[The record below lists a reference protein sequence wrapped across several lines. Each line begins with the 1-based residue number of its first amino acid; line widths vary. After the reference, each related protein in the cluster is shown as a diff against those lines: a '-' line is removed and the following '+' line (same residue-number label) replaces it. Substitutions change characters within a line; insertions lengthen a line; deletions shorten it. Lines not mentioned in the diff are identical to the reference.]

1 MEEKISSAHLASWSY
16 CRNFNLQ
23 NCFFMKKRYICIAV
37 VLLINN
43 ACKRQMEKGNET
55 IEASRNSSSAISAL
69 SSSAVDYWLTKGDQS
84 VLLQQQPGLLFGTTS
99 NRYSNIVVDTTQV
112 FQSIDGFGYTL
123 TTSSAYV
130 INRMSTAAKSALL
143 QELFGTAANSIGV
156 SYLRVNVGASDL
168 SPTVYSYDDLPAG
181 QTDPTL
187 QNFSLAPDEADMI
200 PVLQQILSI
209 NPTIKIFGSPW
220 SPPTWMKNNSSSV
233 GGSLLS
239 QYYSTFA
246 NYMVKYI
253 QGMNAKGI
261 TINAI
266 TPQNEP
272 LNPNNNPSMYMP
284 ATQQDTIIKFH
295 LGPALQSAGLS
306 TKIILYDH
314 NCDHPEYPTSI
325 LDDAAARGFVDGSAF
340 HLYAGNISALT
351 TVHNAYPTKNV
362 YFTEQFTGSTGNFGN
377 DLKWHLKNVITGS
390 MRNWSRVALEWNLA
404 NDPNYGPHTPGGCT
418 TCKGAVTINGSAVTR
433 NVAYY
438 IVAHASKFV
447 PTGSVR
453 ISSTQSGSLYNVA
466 FKRPDGKK
474 VLIVENDGHSNQ
486 SFNIKFNGQWATST
500 LPGGAV
506 ATYVW

>member
-1 MEEKISSAHLASWSY
+1 MMHHLCYSRIFTVNVAFMKRRWIYIIGVLLTSTTCTREIQKNDQPGEAIRSSGSPVVVLASST
-16 CRNFNLQ
+16 
-23 NCFFMKKRYICIAV
+23 A
-37 VLLINN
+37 
-43 ACKRQMEKGNET
+43 
-55 IEASRNSSSAISAL
+55 
-69 SSSAVDYWLTKGDQS
+69 DYWLTKGDQS
-84 VLLQQQPGLLFGTTS
+84 VLLQQQPALSFGTAS
-99 NRYSNIVVDTTQV
+99 NRYSNIVVDTAQV
-112 FQSIDGFGYTL
+112 FQTIDGFGYTL

-130 INRMSTAAKSALL
+130 INRMSTSAKAALL
-143 QELFGTAANSIGV
+143 QELFGTTASSIGV
-156 SYLRVNVGASDL
+156 SYLRVNIGASDL
-168 SPTVYSYDDLPAG
+168 SPTVYSYDDLPVG

-187 QNFSLAPDEADMI
+187 QYFSLAPDEADLI

-209 NPTIKIFGSPW
+209 NPSIKIFGSPW
-220 SPPTWMKNNSSSV
+220 SPPTWMKNNNSSV
-233 GGSLLS
+233 GGSLLP
-239 QYYSTFA
+239 QYYPAFA
-246 NYMVKYI
+246 NYLVKYI
-253 QGMNAKGI
+253 QGMNSKGI
-261 TINAI
+261 VIDAI

-284 ATQQDTIIKFH
+284 ATQQDTIIRFH
-295 LGPALQSAGLS
+295 LGPALQTAGLN

-325 LDDAAARGFVDGSAF
+325 LDDAATRPFVDGSAF

-404 NDPNYGPHTPGGCT
+404 NDQNYGPHTPGGCT

-438 IVAHASKFV
+438 IIAHASKFV
-447 PTGSVR
+447 PAGSVR
-453 ISSTQSGSLYNVA
+453 ISSTQPGSLYNAA

-486 SFNIKFNGQWATST
+486 SFNIKFNGQWVTST
-500 LPGGAV
+500 LPAGSV

>member
-1 MEEKISSAHLASWSY
+1 MKLLSCVAILLLASTS
-16 CRNFNLQ
+16 CQHNIDLPQQEQQSQ
-23 NCFFMKKRYICIAV
+23 NNPNSPAV
-37 VLLINN
+37 
-43 ACKRQMEKGNET
+43 
-55 IEASRNSSSAISAL
+55 EAAA
-69 SSSAVDYWLTKGDQS
+69 AAGTVDYWLTKGDQS
-84 VLLQQQPGLLFGTTS
+84 VLLQQQTSLTFGTAT
-99 NRYSNIVVDTTQV
+99 NRNANITVDTTQI
-112 FQSIDGFGYTL
+112 FQTIDGFGYTL
-123 TTSSAYV
+123 TTSSAYL
-130 INRMSTAAKSALL
+130 INHMTSAARTTLL
-143 QELFGTAANSIGV
+143 QELFGSGTGSIGV

-200 PVLQQILSI
+200 PVLLQILTI
-209 NPTIKIFGSPW
+209 NPNIKIFGSPW
-220 SPPTWMKNNSSSV
+220 SPPKWMKDNNSSV
-233 GGSLLS
+233 GGRLLP

-246 NYMVKYI
+246 NYLVKYI
-253 QGMNAKGI
+253 QGMKTRGI
-261 TINAI
+261 TIDAV

-295 LGPALQSAGLS
+295 LGPALQSANLT

-314 NCDHPEYPTSI
+314 NCDVPDYPISI
-325 LDDAAARGFVDGSAF
+325 LNDPIARPYVDGSAF
-340 HLYAGNISALT
+340 HLYAGDISALT

-362 YFTEQFTGSTGNFGN
+362 YFTEQYTGATGNFGN

-404 NDPNYGPHTPGGCT
+404 NDPTYSLHTPGGCNS
-418 TCKGAVTINGSAVTR
+418 CKGAITINNSTVTR

-438 IVAHASKFV
+438 IIAHASKFV
-447 PTGSVR
+447 PAGSVR
-453 ISSTQSGSLYNVA
+453 ISSTQSGSLYNAA

-486 SFNIKFNGQWATST
+486 TFNIKFNGQWVTNT
-500 LPGGAV
+500 LVGGAV

>member
-1 MEEKISSAHLASWSY
+1 
-16 CRNFNLQ
+16 
-23 NCFFMKKRYICIAV
+23 MKKIYLFIVAV
-37 VLLINN
+37 LVIVS
-43 ACKRQMEKGNET
+43 ACKKNMNAGNAWTESNQKSGGV
-55 IEASRNSSSAISAL
+55 EATLTAGS
-69 SSSAVDYWLTKGDQS
+69 VDWWLTKGDQS
-84 VLLQQQPGLLFGTTS
+84 VLLQQQPALSFGTTN
-99 NRYSNIVVDTTQV
+99 NRYSNIDVDTAQV
-112 FQSIDGFGYTL
+112 FQTIDGFGYTL

-130 INRMSTAAKSALL
+130 INRMSTSARAALL
-143 QELFGTAANSIGV
+143 QELFGSATNSIGV
-156 SYLRVNVGASDL
+156 SYVRVNVAASDL
-168 SPTVYSYDDLPAG
+168 SPTVYSYDDLPQG
-181 QTDPTL
+181 QTDPSL
-187 QNFSLAPDEADMI
+187 LNFSLAPDEADMI
-200 PVLQQILSI
+200 PVLQQILSV
-209 NPTIKIFGSPW
+209 NPSIKIFGSPW
-220 SPPTWMKNNSSSV
+220 SPPTWMKTNNSSI
-233 GGSLLS
+233 GGSLLPA
-239 QYYSTFA
+239 YYSSFA
-246 NYMVKYI
+246 NYIVKYI
-253 QGMNAKGI
+253 QGMQGKGI
-261 TINAI
+261 AINAI

-284 ATQQDTIIKFH
+284 ATQQDTIVKFH
-295 LGPALQSAGLS
+295 LGPAFQSAGLS

-325 LDDAAARGFVDGSAF
+325 LDDAAARTYVDGSAF

-351 TVHNAYPTKNV
+351 TVHNAYPAKNV

-404 NDPNYGPHTPGGCT
+404 NDPNYGPHTPGGCS

-447 PTGSVR
+447 PPASVR
-453 ISSTQSGSLYNVA
+453 ISSTQSGSLYNAA

-486 SFNIKFNGQWATST
+486 TFNIKFNGQWATST
-500 LPGGAV
+500 LASGAV

>member
-1 MEEKISSAHLASWSY
+1 MKKVYLFITAVLVISSA
-16 CRNFNLQ
+16 C
-23 NCFFMKKRYICIAV
+23 KKN
-37 VLLINN
+37 IN
-43 ACKRQMEKGNET
+43 AGNT
-55 IEASRNSSSAISAL
+55 LTEANQKSGGAEAALTSSSI
-69 SSSAVDYWLTKGDQS
+69 DWWLTKGDQS
-84 VLLQQQPGLLFGTTS
+84 VLLQQQSPLAFGTVS
-99 NRYSNIVVDTTQV
+99 NRYANIDVDTTQV
-112 FQSIDGFGYTL
+112 FQTIDGFGYTL
-123 TTSSAYV
+123 TTGSAYV
-130 INRMSTAAKSALL
+130 INRMSTSARSALL
-143 QELFGTAANSIGV
+143 QELFGNTAPSIGV
-156 SYLRVNVGASDL
+156 SYLRVNIGASDL
-168 SPTVYSYDDLPAG
+168 SPTVYSYDDLPQG
-181 QTDPTL
+181 QTDPSL
-187 QNFSLAPDEADMI
+187 LNFSLAPDEPDMI
-200 PVLQQILSI
+200 PVLQQILSV

-220 SPPTWMKNNSSSV
+220 SPPTWMKTNNSSI
-233 GGSLLS
+233 GGSLLPA
-239 QYYSTFA
+239 YYSSFA
-246 NYMVKYI
+246 NYLVKYI
-253 QGMNAKGI
+253 QGMNAGGVVI
-261 TINAI
+261 DAI

-284 ATQQDTIIKFH
+284 ATQQDTIVKFH
-295 LGPALQSAGLS
+295 LGPALQSTGLS

-325 LDDAAARGFVDGSAF
+325 LDDVVTRPFVDGSAF

-404 NDPNYGPHTPGGCT
+404 NDPNYGPHTPGGCS

-447 PTGSVR
+447 PPGSIR
-453 ISSTQSGSLYNVA
+453 ISSTQSGSLYNAA

>member
-1 MEEKISSAHLASWSY
+1 
-16 CRNFNLQ
+16 
-23 NCFFMKKRYICIAV
+23 MKKTYIYLALV
-37 VLLINN
+37 FLISHTT
-43 ACKRQMEKGNET
+43 CTRQMDDHST
-55 IEASRNSSSAISAL
+55 TLEASPNSSRAAL
-69 SSSAVDYWLTKGDQS
+69 APTASTVDYWLTKGDQS
-84 VLLQQQPGLLFGTTS
+84 VLLQQQPSLSFGTVT
-99 NRYSNIVVDTTQV
+99 NRYSDIVVDTTQL
-112 FQSIDGFGYTL
+112 FQTVDGFGYTL
-123 TTSSAYV
+123 TTSSAYL
-130 INRMSTAAKSALL
+130 INRMSTSARSALL
-143 QELFGTAANSIGV
+143 QELFGSGATSIGV
-156 SYLRVNVGASDL
+156 SYLRVNVGSSDL

-187 QNFSLAPDEADMI
+187 QNFSLTPDDADMV

-209 NPTIKIFGSPW
+209 NPGIKIFGSPW
-220 SPPTWMKNNSSSV
+220 SPPTWMKTNASSV
-233 GGSLLS
+233 GGSLLP
-239 QYYSTFA
+239 QYYSAFA
-246 NYMVKYI
+246 NYLVKYI
-253 QGMNAKGI
+253 QAMQTRGI
-261 TINAI
+261 TIAAI

-272 LNPNNNPSMYMP
+272 LNPNNNPSMSMP
-284 ATQQDTIIKFH
+284 ATQQDTIVKLY
-295 LGPALQSAGLS
+295 LGPALQSAGLT

-340 HLYAGNISALT
+340 HLYAGDISALS

-404 NDPNYGPHTPGGCT
+404 NDPNYALHTPGGCNN
-418 TCKGAVTINGSAVTR
+418 CKGAVTINGSIVTR

-447 PTGSVR
+447 PPGSVR
-453 ISSTQSGSLYNVA
+453 ISSTQSGSLYNAA

-474 VLIVENDGHSNQ
+474 ILIVENDGHSSQ

-500 LPGGAV
+500 LAAGAV
-506 ATYVW
+506 ATYSWQ